1 MDQTRAPASGQ
12 VYTPVEMIAAL
23 IGFDTTSAKS
33 NLALID
39 FVADYLRGHG
49 IASRRTASDDGAK
62 ANLFA
67 TLGPEVAG
75 GVVLSG
81 HSDVVPVA
89 GQAWDSDP
97 FEMVARDG
105 RLYGRGTADMKSF
118 LAIALALVPEFLARP
133 LARPIHLALSYDE
146 EVGCLGVGRLIADL
160 QANLP
165 PPAAVI
171 IGEPTSMAI
180 ASAHK
185 GCYVQRTRITGKE
198 AHSSQPQR
206 GGSAILAA
214 GELLHFLGRLARERR
229 AAADPESR
237 FEPPFTTFNIGV
249 IEGGSALNII
259 PRDCAFTWEFR
270 PLPGEDPDEVIARL
284 DDFARSE
291 VLPELRE
298 HAPEAAIVTER
309 LAGVPPLRVEAE
321 GAAEALLR
329 RLSGLNDTIAV
340 SFGTEG
346 GLFQEAGFSTVV
358 CGPGSIDQAHQPN
371 EFVELAQIEAC
382 TALLRKLGDWAAGG

>member
-1 MDQTRAPASGQ
+1 MTAPVNGR

-49 IASRRTASDDGAK
+49 VASRRTANDEGTK

-97 FEMVARDG
+97 FQMVTRDG
-105 RLYGRGTADMKSF
+105 RLYGRGAADMKSF
-118 LAIALALVPEFLARP
+118 LAVALALVPEFLARP

-146 EVGCLGVGRLIADL
+146 EVGCLGIGRLIGDL

-185 GCYVQRTRITGKE
+185 GCYVQRTRVRGKE
-198 AHSSQPQR
+198 AHSSQPQL

-237 FEPPFTTFNIGV
+237 FEPPHTTFNIGV
-249 IEGGSALNII
+249 IEGGSAVNII

-270 PLPGEDPDEVIARL
+270 PLPGEDPDEPIARL

-291 VLPELRE
+291 VLPELRRF
-298 HAPEAAIVTER
+298 APEAGIVTER
-309 LAGVPPLRVEAE
+309 LAGVPPLEVEPHGDAD
-321 GAAEALLR
+321 GVAEALLR
-329 RLSGLNDTIAV
+329 RLTGLNDTIAV

-371 EFVELAQIEAC
+371 EFVEITQVEAC
-382 TALLRKLGDWAAGG
+382 AALLRKLGDWAVG